1 MESLSEKWL
10 SLVILAVALSISIAV
25 FGRIEGI
32 LTFWS
37 IVLIT
42 GYSNKIMNL

>member
-1 MESLSEKWL
+1 MELWYERLL

-37 IVLIT
+37 LVLIT